1 MFGKRIRLFTMLGFE
16 IRIDLSWLIIAA
28 LLVWSLA
35 SAVFPYYVKGLA
47 PLQYWGMAVAGALG
61 FFASIILH
69 ELCHSLV
76 ARRFGMPMNG
86 ITLFLF
92 GGVAEMS
99 DEPAS
104 ARAEFLMAA
113 VGPLS
118 SIVIGGVAYAFSI
131 LGYSLQ
137 WSQTITMVLRYLGG
151 INILLALFNLIPA
164 FPLDGGRILRAAL
177 WQWKGN
183 IRWAT
188 RIAANAGSI
197 FGILLMFWGF
207 FSFILGSFIGGL
219 WWILIGLFV
228 RDAARM
234 SYQSL
239 IVRRYLEGK
248 QVDRFMSSKPVSVP
262 PSTRIDHLVDGYILK
277 FHHKMFPVVDDH
289 RVRCITVNEVK
300 SIPQSEWPQHT
311 VNELARPCSAENSI
325 AAGEDALKALTLMR
339 QTGNSRLMVLNEQ
352 GELAGVLTLRD
363 LLQFLSLK
371 IDLEEDGGD
380 RDTLGGLKAEGE
392 KE

>member
-325 AAGEDALKALTLMR
+325 AAGEDAP
-339 QTGNSRLMVLNEQ
+339 
-352 GELAGVLTLRD
+352 
-363 LLQFLSLK
+363 
-371 IDLEEDGGD
+371 
-380 RDTLGGLKAEGE
+380 
-392 KE
+392 